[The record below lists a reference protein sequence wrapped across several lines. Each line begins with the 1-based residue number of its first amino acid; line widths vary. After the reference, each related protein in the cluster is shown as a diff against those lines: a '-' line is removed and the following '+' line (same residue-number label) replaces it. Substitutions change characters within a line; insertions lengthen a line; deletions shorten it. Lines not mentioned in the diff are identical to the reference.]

1 MLLCRIKNLVKGRDA
16 YIVPGVLNKDDL
28 YVADL
33 LGKETNIST
42 STSQHVHTLGFLKAR
57 LHWRFL
63 LRF

>member
-33 LGKETNIST
+33 LGKEKQLNMYI
-42 STSQHVHTLGFLKAR
+42 H
-57 LHWRFL
+57 
-63 LRF
+63 